1 MRESPDILAL
11 DLATRTGWAR
21 GVVNGEPEFGS
32 VTFGKDGASNA
43 ARFAH
48 ALRWAVDI
56 FKDDPPDILVIE
68 APIAVQGFSVQQ
80 GAKLLFGLPAIF
92 IATAYECGVHRIY
105 EHDVRDIRNVFLGHR
120 NLKTAIAKAATER
133 RCRQL
138 GWQVPDHN
146 AADACALWAYEC
158 TRIRPR
164 PMFDRLSKVGI
175 CV

>member
-1 MRESPDILAL
+1 MIESPDILAL

-68 APIAVQGFSVQQ
+68 APISVRGFFDQQ
-80 GAKLLFGLPAIF
+80 AAKLLFGLPAIF
-92 IATAYECGVHRIY
+92 MATAYECGVHQIY
-105 EHDVRDIRNVFLGHR
+105 EHDVRDVRGTFISHR
-120 NLKTAIAKAATER
+120 NLKTAMAKAAVER

-138 GWQVPDHN
+138 GWKVPDHN
-146 AADACALWAYEC
+146 ASDAAALWFFQCAKISPKI
-158 TRIRPR
+158 IR
-164 PMFDRLSKVGI
+164 RLDTCGI
-175 CV
+175 V